1 MSQFDHLPDPA
12 TALVVGAS
20 GGIGAALACALEA
33 EGGFRVLRAAR
44 RPERC
49 EGEALALDLED
60 DASIDAFADALR
72 QRTDRLDLV
81 LVASGLLHDDR
92 RGIHPEKRLK
102 DLRRDALERQF
113 SVNAIGPLLLAAS
126 IAPLLPRRDPCIWGT
141 LSARVGSIEDNRAGG
156 WYGYRGSKAAQN
168 MFTRTLAIELGR
180 RHRGLACVALHP
192 GTVATGLSAPFR
204 RPEDDGVL
212 SPDVAAGHLLT
223 VIKGLDAG
231 DNGRFLAWDGRGIPW

>member
-1 MSQFDHLPDPA
+1 MSRFDHLPDPA

-20 GGIGAALACALEA
+20 GGIGAALARALEA
-33 EGGFRVLRAAR
+33 EGRFRVIRGAR
-44 RPERC
+44 HPEH
-49 EGEALALDLED
+49 GEALALDLED
-60 DASIDAFADALR
+60 DASIDAFADALQ

-102 DLRRDALERQF
+102 DLRRDALERHF

-141 LSARVGSIEDNRAGG
+141 LSARVGSIGDNRAGG

-204 RPEDDGVL
+204 RQDDDGVQ
-212 SPDVAAGHLLT
+212 SPEAAAEHLLT
-223 VIKGLDAG
+223 VIAGLDAG
-231 DNGRFLAWDGRGIPW
+231 DTGRFLAWDGREIPW